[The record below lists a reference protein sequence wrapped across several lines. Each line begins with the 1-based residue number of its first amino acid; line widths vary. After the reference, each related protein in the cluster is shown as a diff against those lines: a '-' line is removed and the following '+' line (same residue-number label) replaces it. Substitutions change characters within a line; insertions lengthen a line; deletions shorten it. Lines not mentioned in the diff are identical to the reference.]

1 MTNVDLRKLN
11 RKQLLELLLE
21 QTQRANQLE
30 EQLQLANEKLQNK
43 TMIEK
48 EAGSIADA
56 ALQLNGV
63 FEACQQ
69 AANQYLE
76 NVKQKYGNQ
85 EQENARIEEEC
96 RKRCELM
103 VQEANNICK
112 QKEEEINE
120 KTRVL
125 NDRIKQLSSLKQ
137 ELEEILRRENL

>member
-1 MTNVDLRKLN
+1 MSNIDLRKLN

-30 EQLQLANEKLQNK
+30 EQLELANEKLQNK

-76 NVKQKYGNQ
+76 NVKHKYGNQ
-85 EQENARIEEEC
+85 EQENVRFEEEC
-96 RKRCELM
+96 RRRCELM
-103 VQEANNICK
+103 VEKTNNICK
-112 QKEEEINE
+112 QKEKEINE
-120 KTRVL
+120 KTKVL
-125 NDRIKQLSSLKQ
+125 NERIEKLSSLKH